1 MIEKLQSVAA
11 ICRRCKG
18 GYMSST
24 KLVFV
29 LLLTFLVL
37 PPCLAVDESEEEFVP
52 TEGALKGGTI
62 NSNQLLELGMV
73 SPRSLVM
80 EGEKAL
86 YSGDP
91 DRAIT
96 VLHRSLDRDS
106 DDADAHTFL
115 ARALEMKLKGQAERD
130 PELFNECIKE
140 WLIVM
145 RNHSGT
151 ERGEGAHGINI
162 LGHLYEDEDHGVD
175 ARKHLVKLTGYA
187 PKPWETS
194 AKYLKRVLL
203 PTTGTVSGAVVKD
216 KASKEKSKG
225 DN

>member
-1 MIEKLQSVAA
+1 
-11 ICRRCKG
+11 
-18 GYMSST
+18 MSSV
-24 KLVFV
+24 KFV
-29 LLLTFLVL
+29 LILFLAL
-37 PPCLAVDESEEEFVP
+37 MTIRPGLAVDETEEEFVP

-73 SPRSLVM
+73 SPRSLVI

-96 VLHRSLDRDS
+96 VLHRSLDRDYE
-106 DDADAHTFL
+106 DADAHTFL
-115 ARALEMKLKGQAERD
+115 ARALEMKLKSQAERD
-130 PELFNECIKE
+130 PELYNECVKE
-140 WLIVM
+140 WLVVL
-145 RNHSGT
+145 RNHSGM

-162 LGHLYEDEDHGVD
+162 LGHLYEDEEHGVD

-203 PTTGTVSGAVVKD
+203 PTSGTVSGAVVKD
-216 KASKEKSKG
+216 KSKEKSK
-225 DN
+225 DDK